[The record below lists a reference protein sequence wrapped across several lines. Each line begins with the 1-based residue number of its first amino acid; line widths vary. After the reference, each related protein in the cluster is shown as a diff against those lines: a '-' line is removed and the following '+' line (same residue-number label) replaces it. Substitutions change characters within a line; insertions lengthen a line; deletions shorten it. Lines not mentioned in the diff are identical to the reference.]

1 MAEEMKL
8 KDGTIVPEAVL
19 QALNT
24 VFEAQLLKSERGN
37 EYYFI
42 PSLGMTP
49 EIVTKGL
56 NFINGI
62 IPMNIEPQSLSNGQ
76 IGYRIGSMENHM
88 RTCEFVILLNKQ
100 KLSHMHETP
109 QSQENASAPGDLTSS
124 VQGGPEPEPE
134 VPNQNVDPEE
144 AFYGGNK
151 KVFLTTLAHYF
162 KVVSV
167 PTQTGEETL
176 FLAPKTKLLP
186 ITSQEG
192 KAAQDMLNNAYYA
205 IEGQPHPQ
213 FGRLYY
219 TSRPECIEA
228 FKKVTAD
235 LNQFIQDPQN
245 QAVLNKPVYNKS
257 VLTATSEGNTPRD
270 PLKRL
275 CIPGVT
281 RQ

>member
-19 QALNT
+19 QAINT
-24 VFEAQLLKSERGN
+24 IFETQLLKSERGN

-42 PSLGMTP
+42 PSLGMPP

-56 NFINGI
+56 NCMSGI
-62 IPMNIEPQSLSNGQ
+62 IPMNIEPQSLFNGQ
-76 IGYRIGSMENHM
+76 VGYRIRSMENHL
-88 RTCEFVILLNKQ
+88 RACEFVILLNKQ
-100 KLSHMHETP
+100 KLSNMFEMP
-109 QSQENASAPGDLTSS
+109 QYQENVPVPGGLTSS
-124 VQGGPEPEPE
+124 VQEVPEQD

-167 PTQTGEETL
+167 PTQSGEETL

-228 FKKVTAD
+228 FKKVAHD

-257 VLTATSEGNTPRD
+257 VLTATSVGNTPRD

-275 CIPGVT
+275 HIPGAT
-281 RQ
+281 R

>member
-1 MAEEMKL
+1 MAKEMKL

-19 QALNT
+19 QAINT
-24 VFEAQLLKSERGN
+24 IFEVQLLKSERGN

-49 EIVTKGL
+49 EIITKGL

-62 IPMNIEPQSLSNGQ
+62 IPMNIEFHSLSNGQ
-76 IGYRIGSMENHM
+76 IGYRIGSMENHL
-88 RTCEFVILLNKQ
+88 RACELVILLNKQ
-100 KLSHMHETP
+100 KLSHMHEMP
-109 QSQENASAPGDLTSS
+109 KSQENASVPGNLTSS
-124 VQGGPEPEPE
+124 VHGVSEPEAPY
-134 VPNQNVDPEE
+134 QNIEPEE
-144 AFYGGNK
+144 TFYGGNK
-151 KVFLTTLAHYF
+151 KVFLTTLAYYF

-167 PTQTGEETL
+167 PTQSGEETL

-192 KAAQDMLNNAYYA
+192 IAAQDMLNNAYYA

-228 FKKVTAD
+228 FKKVADD

-257 VLTATSEGNTPRD
+257 VLTATHGGNPPCD

-275 CIPGVT
+275 HIPGIT

>member
-1 MAEEMKL
+1 MTARYEFN
-8 KDGTIVPEAVL
+8 DHTIVPVEVL
-19 QALNT
+19 KAINT
-24 VFEAQLLKSERGN
+24 IFEPKLLESERGD

-42 PSLGMTP
+42 PHPGMTS
-49 EIVTKGL
+49 ELIMEGL
-56 NFINGI
+56 NFINDF
-62 IPMNIEPQSLSNGQ
+62 IPLNIEPQLLVDGQ
-76 IGYRIGSMENHM
+76 CGYRIISLENHL
-88 RTCEFVILLNKQ
+88 RACEFIILLNKQ
-100 KLSHMHETP
+100 KLNNMLETI
-109 QSQENASAPGDLTSS
+109 QSQGKDPASSQLRTNNQEIPQPDI
-124 VQGGPEPEPE
+124 Q
-134 VPNQNVDPEE
+134 NQNIDPEE

-151 KVFLTTLAHYF
+151 EAFLKTLAHYF

-228 FKKVTAD
+228 FKKVVTD
-235 LNQFIQDPQN
+235 LNDFINNPTTQDIINQPIQTKSILTAADRSKRLPLQDP
-245 QAVLNKPVYNKS
+245 LRK
-257 VLTATSEGNTPRD
+257 
-270 PLKRL
+270 LK
-275 CIPGVT
+275 IPGIN
-281 RQ
+281 R